1 MSQEEEEKEV
11 GNSSV
16 LAISA
21 GTWAIFELTVRT
33 QEKEEDKEEEE
44 LRRSTLE
51 EAKEEQEEHCTDLEE
66 DKEEEEHSTNL
77 RRCLRPRVVTML

>member
-11 GNSSV
+11 GRSD

-21 GTWAIFELTVRT
+21 VSMATSEVSVP

-77 RRCLRPRVVTML
+77 RRCLRPRVVIMV